1 MKEYYRITYEID
13 GFENRTETT
22 DLKTAQEIYENWTQN
37 TSSRIGA
44 VKLLRIHEYVSTMEE
59 SDRGA

>member
-22 DLKTAQEIYENWTQN
+22 DLKTAQAIYRNWKESK
-37 TSSRIGA
+37 SSRIGA
-44 VKLLRIHEYVSTMEE
+44 VRLLQVRESAITLEE
-59 SDRGA
+59 KNDG

>member
-22 DLKTAQEIYENWTQN
+22 DLKTAQAIYRHWNASK
-37 TSSRIGA
+37 SSRIGA
-44 VKLLRIHEYVSTMEE
+44 LRLLLVRDSAITLEE
-59 SDRGA
+59 KNDG

>member
-22 DLKTAQEIYENWTQN
+22 DLKTALKIYENWTQN

-44 VKLLRIHEYVSTMEE
+44 VKLLRIHEYATTIATNDHE
-59 SDRGA
+59 S

>member
-22 DLKTAQEIYENWTQN
+22 DLKTAQKIYESWKNN
-37 TSSRIGA
+37 DSSRIGA
-44 VKLLRIHEYVSTMEE
+44 VKLLRIHECVNTMEE
-59 SDRGA
+59 SNHGS